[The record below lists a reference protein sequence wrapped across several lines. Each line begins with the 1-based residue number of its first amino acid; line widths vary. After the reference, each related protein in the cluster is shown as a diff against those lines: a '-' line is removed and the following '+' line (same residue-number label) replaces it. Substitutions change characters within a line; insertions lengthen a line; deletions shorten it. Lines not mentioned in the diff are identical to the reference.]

1 MFDICNISD
10 CDGQESTFGQAATF
24 NPQTT
29 LMILSLLC
37 ILNVLRSYL
46 KLAAQDFL
54 TKVVV
59 AGHNKHIVFC
69 RFLKS
74 IHLAF
79 EVIIS
84 NVCAQWLMNGFLEVR
99 FSI

>member
-10 CDGQESTFGQAATF
+10 CDGQESTFRQAATF

-37 ILNVLRSYL
+37 NLNVLRSYP

-59 AGHNKHIVFC
+59 AGHNKHVVFC
-69 RFLKS
+69 RFLKC
-74 IHLAF
+74 IYLAF
-79 EVIIS
+79 EVRIS
-84 NVCAQWLMNGFLEVR
+84 NACAQWLMNGFWR
-99 FSI
+99 YFF

>member
-1 MFDICNISD
+1 MFDICTISD
-10 CDGQESTFGQAATF
+10 CGGQESTFGQAATF

-29 LMILSLLC
+29 LRILSLLC
-37 ILNVLRSYL
+37 NLNVLHSYL

-59 AGHNKHIVFC
+59 TEHNKHVVFC
-69 RFLKS
+69 RFLKC
-74 IHLAF
+74 IYLAF

-84 NVCAQWLMNGFLEVR
+84 NACVQ
-99 FSI
+99 